1 MDKILEIEV
10 PNGFKIKAL
19 AVVYVYNYIVCYS
32 QNRLFTV
39 IKNNGKLQYDTILV
53 EYCVIPDYDCILKMS
68 YDNTKL

>member
-19 AVVYVYNYIVCYS
+19 AVVYVYNYIICYS

-39 IKNNGKLQYDTILV
+39 IKNNDKLQYDRILV
-53 EYCVIPDYDCILKMS
+53 EYCVIPDYDSILK
-68 YDNTKL
+68 YHNNE

>member
-19 AVVYVYNYIVCYS
+19 AILYVQNYIICYA

-39 IKNNGKLQYDTILV
+39 IDNNNILHYDKILI
-53 EYCVIPDYDCILKMS
+53 EYCVIANYDFILEMDYHG
-68 YDNTKL
+68 